1 MSAKLCLFGAGGH
14 GRVVA
19 SQIQVRQPQVELCF
33 GDGRLTIGNLVNGI
47 PVAVNAPEQVVGAS
61 LILTLGDN
69 LLRSQMQAKAIAAG
83 VTMGCFIADPERWF
97 ASEPGAGTMVLAGAI
112 ATADA
117 RVGDG
122 VIINSGAII
131 EHDCV
136 IGDYCHLAPGCVLV
150 GGVIL
155 GERVFVGA
163 GARIIN
169 QARIAAGTV
178 IGAGATVVS
187 DIDEPG
193 VYVGVPARRIGPVA
207 NK

>member
-19 SQIQVRQPQVELCF
+19 AQICARKPHIELCF
-33 GDGRLTIGNLVNGI
+33 GDGRLTIGSLVHGI
-47 PVAVNAPEQVVGAS
+47 PVAFNAPEQVVGAL

-69 LLRSQMQAKAIAAG
+69 LLRSEMQAKAIAGG
-83 VTMGCFIADPERWF
+83 VTMGRFIADPERWF
-97 ASEPGAGTMVLAGAI
+97 APEPGAGTMVLAGAI

-136 IGDYCHLAPGCVLV
+136 IGNHCHLAPGCILV
-150 GGVIL
+150 GGVTL

-178 IGAGATVVS
+178 IGAGATVIS

-193 VYVGVPARRIGPVA
+193 VFVGVPARRIGPVA

>member
-19 SQIQVRQPQVELCF
+19 AQIQARQPLIGLCF
-33 GDGRLTIGNLVNGI
+33 GDGQLTIGSLVNGI
-47 PVAVNAPEQVVGAS
+47 PVEFNAPEQVMGAS
-61 LILTLGDN
+61 LILTVGDN
-69 LLRSQMQAKAIAAG
+69 RVRSEMQAKAVAAG
-83 VTMGCFIADPERWF
+83 VTMGRFVADPDRWF
-97 ASEPGAGTMVLAGAI
+97 APEPGAGTMVLAGAI

-117 RVGDG
+117 RIGDG
-122 VIINSGAII
+122 VIINSGAIV
-131 EHDCV
+131 EHDCAV
-136 IGDYCHLAPGCVLV
+136 GDYCHLAPGCVLV

-155 GERVFVGA
+155 GERVLVGA

-169 QARIAAGTV
+169 QARIAAGTI

-193 VYVGVPARRIGPVA
+193 VYVGVPAYRIGPVA
-207 NK
+207 EN